1 MLLSSPINEAL
12 NVLGET
18 DVLLQQHMSTNERVI
33 AFQSK
38 TLRELRSVMSFK
50 RLMFSRSGLFSR
62 FLQLG
67 VELISRSLD
76 LLGAHNTAMTIRQKR
91 LTAVASYRE
100 KCESLLSSAVQSGFF
115 EVYVDLGAHIGEQ
128 VIEIC
133 PYMPVIAFEPD
144 PRAFDA
150 LSQRVSLI
158 ADSERHKVRLFQLA
172 ISDSNGRIELNHSD
186 SRPGKTG
193 GSTIEDTKRGFSGKH
208 SVSVETIDVIDM
220 LKLIDNASRAIFKID
235 IEGAEYRVIKR
246 LAKLRRLGELGLVL
260 VEFHETKMKFG
271 RLRGSLL
278 TLYCWMKFV
287 RRSKI
292 VEWY

>member
-1 MLLSSPINEAL
+1 MLSSSINEEETVLESTGMLLKQNM
-12 NVLGET
+12 T
-18 DVLLQQHMSTNERVI
+18 TNERVI

-144 PRAFDA
+144 PRAFDS

-158 ADSERHKVRLFQLA
+158 VESERHEVRLFQLA
-172 ISDSNGRIELNHSD
+172 ISDSNGRMELHYSD

-193 GSTIEDTKRGFSGKH
+193 GSTIEGTKRGFSGKH
-208 SVSVETIDVIDM
+208 SVSVDTLDVIDM
-220 LKLIDNASRAIFKID
+220 LKLVDNVGKAIFKID

-246 LAKLRRLGELGLVL
+246 LAKLRRLGKLGLVL

-271 RLRGSLL
+271 RLRGTLL
-278 TLYCWMKFV
+278 TLYCWMNLV

-292 VEWY
+292 LEWY